1 MPGCYNDV
9 SPHIVLTK
17 ASMIQGATSEAE
29 RKIISILKVLS
40 ESFEPMG
47 SITIARE
54 LERYGVFLSERAV
67 RYHLRI
73 TDERGYTQPLG
84 RDGRTIT
91 SKGLEELRIA
101 LAPEQVGFILDKLEL
116 LAFLTT
122 FDPHKKT
129 GQVAIN
135 VSLFHKDDFGDALAA
150 MKDAFKTG
158 ICVSELMAIASDGE
172 SLGNIVVPKGKVGLG
187 TICSV
192 TINGV
197 LLKAGVPIESRFGG
211 VLEIKASRPKRFV
224 AIVNYSGTSLD
235 PSEQYIRARMT
246 NIREAAR
253 SGNGMILANFR
264 EIPAP
269 ARPIVK
275 ETITALRQ
283 AGIGGVYALGN
294 TSEPVCQIAVGLNR
308 IGMILLGGLNPVA
321 AAVEAGIKA
330 ENTAESGMIDF
341 DQLTSFWQL

>member
-1 MPGCYNDV
+1 
-9 SPHIVLTK
+9 
-17 ASMIQGATSEAE
+17 MIQGATSDTEK
-29 RKIISILKVLS
+29 KIIAILKVIS
-40 ESFEPMG
+40 ESFKPMG

-54 LERYGVFLSERAV
+54 LERYGFSLSERTV

-84 RDGRTIT
+84 RDGRMIT
-91 SKGLEELRIA
+91 PKGLEELRIA
-101 LAPEQVGFILDKLEL
+101 LAPEQVGFILNKLEL

-122 FDPHKKT
+122 LDPHKKT

-135 VSLFHKDDFGDALAA
+135 VSLFHKDDFGDALAV
-150 MKDAFKTG
+150 MKGAFKTG
-158 ICVSELMAIASDGE
+158 ICVSDFVAIASEGE
-172 SLGNIVVPKGKVGLG
+172 SLGTVVVPGGKIGFG

-211 VLEIKASRPKRFV
+211 VLEVKNSQPKRFV
-224 AIVNYSGTSLD
+224 SIVNYNGTSLD

-246 NIREAAR
+246 NISETAR
-253 SGNGMILANFR
+253 NGNGMILANFR

-269 ARPIVK
+269 ARQIVD
-275 ETITALRQ
+275 ETTTALKQ
-283 AGIGGVYALGN
+283 AGIGGVYTLGN
-294 TSEPVCQIAVGLNR
+294 TSEPVCQISVGINR
-308 IGMILLGGLNPVA
+308 IGMILIGGLNPVA
-321 AAVEAGIKA
+321 AAVEAGIEV

-341 DQLTSFWQL
+341 ERLTSFWQL

>member
-1 MPGCYNDV
+1 
-9 SPHIVLTK
+9 
-17 ASMIQGATSEAE
+17 MIQGTTSEAE
-29 RKIISILKVLS
+29 RKTISILKVLS

-122 FDPHKKT
+122 FEPHKKT

-135 VSLFHKDDFGDALAA
+135 VSLFHKDDFSDALAA
-150 MKDAFKTG
+150 MKDAFKSG
-158 ICVSELMAIASDGE
+158 VCVSELVAIASEGE
-172 SLGNIVVPKGKVGLG
+172 SLGDVVVPKGKVGLG

-211 VLEIKASRPKRFV
+211 VLEIKNSQPKRFV

-246 NIREAAR
+246 NTREAAR

-264 EIPAP
+264 EVPAP
-269 ARPIVK
+269 ARPIVE
-275 ETITALRQ
+275 ETITALKQ
-283 AGIGGVYALGN
+283 AGIGGVYTLGN
-294 TSEPVCQIAVGLNR
+294 TSEPVCQIAVGINR

-321 AAVEAGIKA
+321 TAVEAGIEV

-341 DQLTSFWQL
+341 ERLTSFWQL

>member
-9 SPHIVLTK
+9 SPHIVLRK

-29 RKIISILKVLS
+29 RKIISILRVLS

-135 VSLFHKDDFGDALAA
+135 VSLFHKDDFSNALAA
-150 MKDAFKTG
+150 MKDAFKSG
-158 ICVSELMAIASDGE
+158 VCVSELVAIASEGE
-172 SLGNIVVPKGKVGLG
+172 SLGDVVVPKGKVGLG

-211 VLEIKASRPKRFV
+211 VLEIKNSRPKRFV

-253 SGNGMILANFR
+253 SGTGMILANFR
-264 EIPAP
+264 EVPAP
-269 ARPIVK
+269 ARPIVQ
-275 ETITALRQ
+275 ETITALKQ
-283 AGIGGVYALGN
+283 AGIRGIYALGN

-321 AAVEAGIKA
+321 AAVEAGIEA

>member
-1 MPGCYNDV
+1 
-9 SPHIVLTK
+9 
-17 ASMIQGATSEAE
+17 MIQSATSDTEK
-29 RKIISILKVLS
+29 KIIAILKVLS
-40 ESFEPMG
+40 ESFKPMG

-54 LERYGVFLSERAV
+54 LERYGVFLSERTV

-84 RDGRTIT
+84 RDGRMIT

-122 FDPHKKT
+122 LDPHKKT

-135 VSLFHKDDFGDALAA
+135 VSLFHKDDFSDALAT

-158 ICVSELMAIASDGE
+158 ICVSELVAIASEGE
-172 SLGNIVVPKGKVGLG
+172 SLGNVVVPGGKIGFC

-211 VLEIKASRPKRFV
+211 VLEIKNSQPKRFV
-224 AIVNYSGTSLD
+224 AIVNYNGTSLD

-264 EIPAP
+264 EVPAP
-269 ARPIVK
+269 ARPIVE
-275 ETITALRQ
+275 ETITALKQ
-283 AGIGGVYALGN
+283 AGIGGVYTLGN
-294 TSEPVCQIAVGLNR
+294 TSEPVCQIAVGINR

-321 AAVEAGIKA
+321 AAVEAGIEA